1 MRTPRT
7 TLGRM
12 SRYVLARSRHL
23 LFPVSRILLDPPSR
37 EMSKV
42 GVLPSDCLVHSSLPH
57 TIVGVRTPYYENTSV
72 RCRRLVGVARR
83 RGAVRFYK
91 LHSFT
96 GRWWCVEKAL
106 HQISAG
112 SRCPSFCCLLDVLT
126 SHDIA
131 SNLHSSRQRT
141 LPQSDITSF
150 DQRGNR
156 SGETT
161 EQTSKPV
168 PPLDTSAGK
177 VGQCPT
183 HLPRIVV
190 VVIHL
195 NSPELHR

>member
-1 MRTPRT
+1 
-7 TLGRM
+7 
-12 SRYVLARSRHL
+12 
-23 LFPVSRILLDPPSR
+23 
-37 EMSKV
+37 MSKV
-42 GVLPSDCLVHSSLPH
+42 GVQPSDRLLYSSASVARRKCLVHSSLF
-57 TIVGVRTPYYENTSV
+57 TPSHDY
-72 RCRRLVGVARR
+72 RCTNAILRKHVCSLSSFGGSDTAT
-83 RGAVRFYK
+83 GCGSLYT

-126 SHDIA
+126 SHNIA
-131 SNLHSSRQRT
+131 SNLRSSRQRT
-141 LPQSDITSF
+141 LPQSYSTSF

-168 PPLDTSAGK
+168 PPSAGK

-195 NSPELHR
+195 NSPELHRRK

>member
-1 MRTPRT
+1 
-7 TLGRM
+7 
-12 SRYVLARSRHL
+12 
-23 LFPVSRILLDPPSR
+23 
-37 EMSKV
+37 MSKV
-42 GVLPSDCLVHSSLPH
+42 GVQPSDRLLYSSGSVAQRKCLVHSSLPH

-72 RCRRLVGVARR
+72 RCRLLVGVTRR
-83 RGAVRFYK
+83 RGAVRFIR
-91 LHSFT
+91 FT
-96 GRWWCVEKAL
+96 RLPWRWWCVEKAL

-131 SNLHSSRQRT
+131 SNLRSSRQRT
-141 LPQSDITSF
+141 LPQSDSTSF

-156 SGETT
+156 SEETT

-195 NSPELHR
+195 NSPELHRLK